1 MTIGKDK
8 TRTNITISKKLKEN
22 LELIAVQE
30 NRSFNNLI
38 ITVLKNFE
46 ANKRKQNNHDF
57 EEDV

>member
-46 ANKRKQNNHDF
+46 ANKRKQNSHDF